1 MDAQGEHRTQRY
13 LTAFI
18 VSFGVWLALVD
29 TLNWQELLMGGVLS
43 AIVAAL
49 GWRYFSQVGFSR
61 LSVKKV
67 IYLIAYIPVFFWAMI
82 KANFDVA
89 YRVIHPRMPIN
100 PGVVLIKT
108 DLKSDSGKLALA
120 NSITLT
126 PGTLTM
132 DVKGNNMLI
141 HWINVKTTD
150 TKEATEII
158 GGRFE
163 RFLKVIF
170 S

>member
-1 MDAQGEHRTQRY
+1 MRRY
-13 LTAFI
+13 PTTFFVL
-18 VSFGVWLALVD
+18 FGVWLALVG
-29 TLNWQELLMGGVLS
+29 TLRWEELLVG

-49 GWRYFSQVGFSR
+49 TAGLGYRYFSRVGISP
-61 LSVKKV
+61 LDIKKLG
-67 IYLIAYIPVFFWAMI
+67 YLIAYIPFFFWAMI

-89 YRVIHPRMPIN
+89 YRVIHPPMPIK
-100 PGVVLIKT
+100 PGIVMIKT
-108 DLKSDSGKLALA
+108 QLKSDEGKLALA

-132 DVKGNNMLI
+132 DIQGDHLLV
-141 HWINVKTTD
+141 HWINVKSKETE
-150 TKEATEII
+150 EATELI

-163 RFLKVIF
+163 RFLKGIF